1 MGKPKIIQNEVQ
13 CDNCGDIIHS
23 ASVHSCVQCSCGGV
37 TVDGDMEYLRRLGH
51 AQSYTERS
59 MTLNETTINELSE
72 YIEMMIET
80 GRNPLGIACAV
91 IRTLRDFGLLDERKF
106 HPDYNDNPK
115 SQSFVAGW

>member
-1 MGKPKIIQNEVQ
+1 
-13 CDNCGDIIHS
+13 
-23 ASVHSCVQCSCGGV
+23 
-37 TVDGDMEYLRRLGH
+37 
-51 AQSYTERS
+51 

-91 IRTLRDFGLLDERKF
+91 IRTLRDFGLLDEKKF
-106 HPDYNDNPK
+106 HPNYNDNPK

>member
-1 MGKPKIIQNEVQ
+1 MGRPKIIQNEVQ

-23 ASVHSCVQCSCGGV
+23 ASVHSCVQCSCGGI
-37 TVDGDMEYLRRLGH
+37 TVDGGMDYLKRIGY
-51 AQSYTERS
+51 SYTERS

-91 IRTLRDFGLLDERKF
+91 IRTLRDFGLLDEKKF
-106 HPDYNDNPK
+106 HPNYNDNPK